1 MSEREQ
7 TTRITNDDAGGGGGG
22 ALGELI
28 RLQAEFQTKL
38 AEETMRYLRRVQ
50 GAMAP
55 AAPGTVVM
63 AGGDLSLSA
72 DGQPGGRAT
81 VRLGVENLQRMH
93 CVVTPQLAPLVS
105 ATGTTWFPVT
115 EPASI
120 SRLLAPGESDTLELV
135 IILPDT
141 LPAGSYRGALILQ
154 GFREGAIPVTVT
166 VNGKTQRAP
175 AKKSAKARKRR

>member
-1 MSEREQ
+1 MSEREG
-7 TTRITNDDAGGGGGG
+7 TTRVTNDVGDGGGG
-22 ALGELI
+22 ALSELI

-115 EPASI
+115 EPASV

-135 IILPDT
+135 IILPDA

-166 VNGKTQRAP
+166 VTEARKAP
-175 AKKSAKARKRR
+175 AKKSGQGRKRR

>member
-1 MSEREQ
+1 MNDRDN
-7 TTRITNDDAGGGGGG
+7 TPHLTNDDKNGGG

-63 AGGDLSLSA
+63 GGGDLSLSTEGA
-72 DGQPGGRAT
+72 VGGRAT
-81 VRLGVENLQRMH
+81 VRLAVENLQRMH

-115 EPASI
+115 EPASM

-135 IILPDT
+135 ILLPET
-141 LPAGSYRGALILQ
+141 LPPGSYRGALILQ

-166 VNGKTQRAP
+166 VTGATKTP
-175 AKKSAKARKRR
+175 AKKRGKGRKAR